1 MFLTHDI
8 PLQIWPAKDSEL
20 FLESNV
26 TGIELNKEYFQH
38 HTKSENSLGEN
49 KVILSFLSI
58 SEVSGLTPGARQK
71 WSKKKAF
78 WDKRTEPNGYFQ

>member
-38 HTKSENSLGEN
+38 HTKGSQKTAWERI
-49 KVILSFLSI
+49 KLSYPFL
-58 SEVSGLTPGARQK
+58 VFQK
-71 WSKKKAF
+71 LVV
-78 WDKRTEPNGYFQ
+78 